1 MNKIFL
7 ILFCLLF
14 ILTACNKPIAGD
26 QFFNK
31 IEDIELVVKKE
42 DWETTDAYVM
52 EFQSYYEKN
61 IWKLQLLGDE
71 NEYEGLHE
79 SLARL
84 IAAINQQDA
93 TQSLIE
99 LGTIRAY
106 LEEIYSM

>member
-1 MNKIFL
+1 MNKKFF
-7 ILFCLLF
+7 ILFGFLL
-14 ILTACNKPIAGD
+14 ILTACNKPIAGEH
-26 QFFNK
+26 FFNK
-31 IEDIELVVKKE
+31 IEDIEQVVKEE
-42 DWETTDAYVM
+42 DWKSTDAYLN

-79 SLARL
+79 SLERL
-84 IAAINQQDA
+84 IASINEQDT

-99 LGTIRAY
+99 LATIRAY